1 MSEPISDNNEVFV
14 TAPKVKR
21 KRKALTEEQKEV
33 LRERLKVARES
44 KNKKKPK
51 ITIESKPLSTIPED
65 KELII
70 ESVPEVLKEP
80 EPKPKSEPAP
90 NNEML
95 ELQSQLNKMRLEK
108 LEAIEL
114 KNEKKKAAVKKRKE
128 TIARKALAKK
138 LSENEVAKPAPERK
152 PTPVVEPAPLAESE
166 PMNVKVATPRYST
179 FKRSVWANL

>member
-1 MSEPISDNNEVFV
+1 MINQYNQAGQIKRVTRDNEEY
-14 TAPKVKR
+14 
-21 KRKALTEEQKEV
+21 LT
-33 LRERLKVARES
+33 
-44 KNKKKPK
+44 
-51 ITIESKPLSTIPED
+51 
-65 KELII
+65 
-70 ESVPEVLKEP
+70 LKEAIQ
-80 EPKPKSEPAP
+80 EPKSEPAP

-152 PTPVVEPAPLAESE
+152 PTPAPVVESLSEAE

>member
-1 MSEPISDNNEVFV
+1 MSESTNENNEVFEQP
-14 TAPKVKR
+14 PKPKR

-33 LRERLKVARES
+33 LRERLKKARES
-44 KNKKKPK
+44 KSKNKNKPK

-65 KELII
+65 KEVII
-70 ESVPEVLKEP
+70 ETAPEVLKEP
-80 EPKPKSEPAP
+80 EPKSEPAP

-114 KNEKKKAAVKKRKE
+114 KNEKKKLAVKKRKE
-128 TIARKALAKK
+128 TIARKALQKK
-138 LSENEVAKPAPERK
+138 LAENEVAKPAPERK
-152 PTPVVEPAPLAESE
+152 PTPVVEPEAE
-166 PMNVKVATPRYST
+166 PMEVKVATPRYST

>member
-1 MSEPISDNNEVFV
+1 MSESPNQNNEVFEQP
-14 TAPKVKR
+14 PKPKR
-21 KRKALTEEQKEV
+21 KRKALTEEQKQV
-33 LRERLKVARES
+33 LRERLKKARES

-51 ITIESKPLSTIPED
+51 ITIESKPLNTIPED
-65 KELII
+65 KEVII
-70 ESVPEVLKEP
+70 ETAPEVLKEP
-80 EPKPKSEPAP
+80 EPKSEPTP

-138 LSENEVAKPAPERK
+138 LSENQVAKPAPERK
-152 PTPVVEPAPLAESE
+152 PTPVVEPAPLAEAE
-166 PMNVKVATPRYST
+166 PMNVKVAKPRYST